1 MRLFRTVGSLRRRE
15 PDVRRVATVGV
26 FDGVHVGHQEIVR
39 QTRAIAAERGARA
52 TVCSFEP
59 MPREFF
65 APSNPPPRLTCFR
78 ERLEL
83 LERYGIEEMFCP
95 SFAAV
100 RELPPA
106 AFVERLLV
114 DGLNVDHVVVG
125 HDFRFGRGREG
136 TLELLR
142 AAGERRGFGVTTVA
156 PVFWRDERISSTAI
170 RRALGAGDFVTAR
183 GMLGRDYAMSG
194 RVVHGLGLGKD
205 LGFPTANV
213 NLKRRVAPVDGI
225 FAVRVDG
232 LGASPVDGV
241 ASVGSRPTVGG
252 GKTLL
257 EVFLFDFAADIYG
270 RYIAVRFIERLREE
284 RKFDSLEALQRQ
296 IRVDAEAARAALA
309 RRMA

>member
-1 MRLFRTVGSLRRRE
+1 MRLYRTLAALQRCE
-15 PDVRRVATVGV
+15 PAARRVATIGV
-26 FDGVHVGHQEIVR
+26 FDGVHLGHQEILR
-39 QTRAIAAERGARA
+39 QTLAAAAARAALA

-59 MPREFF
+59 MPSEFF

-78 ERLEL
+78 ERLES
-83 LERYGIEEMFCP
+83 LERAGIGEMFCA

-100 RELPPA
+100 RDLAPE

-114 DGLNVDHVVVG
+114 EGLNVDHVVVG

-142 AAGERRGFGVTTVA
+142 EAGRRHGFGLTTVA

-170 RRALGAGDFVTAR
+170 RKALGVGDLDRAR

-194 RVVHGLGLGKD
+194 RVVHGLGLGKE

-213 NLKRRVAPVDGI
+213 NLKRRLAPVDGI

-232 LGASPVDGV
+232 LGARPVDGV

-257 EVFLFDFAADIYG
+257 EVFLFDFAEDVYG
-270 RYIAVRFIERLREE
+270 RYITVRFLERLREE
-284 RKFDSLEALQRQ
+284 RKFESIEALKRQ
-296 IRVDAEAARAALA
+296 MHADVEAARAALA